1 MSVHLVTGSDPVLR
15 DDAAS
20 RLIRELLDGEDRT
33 LAIEE
38 HTIPG
43 RGEGDAPS
51 EGRGEVID
59 AVVNAASS
67 PPFMTARRVVVVRD
81 VGNLRA
87 GDLGPLLAFLDDPLE
102 TTELILV
109 AGGGKTPTELESRVR
124 AAGDV
129 TAPTSERSADVLAAE
144 LDAAGLRL
152 TTAAQDAVRA
162 HVGEDAGLLPGLVE
176 TLAGVHGRDSQL
188 DVDAVEP
195 YLGEAGSIPVWDL
208 TNAVERGDVAGALAT
223 VRRLLTVTSP
233 RQPRPMHPLQVLG
246 LLHGHY
252 RRLLRLDD
260 PGVRTN
266 EDAAAALGGR
276 TSPRAAGFRLRQ
288 ARALG
293 TEGLRRG
300 FDLIAQ
306 GDLDL
311 KGDRAIPEAVVVE
324 LLVARLAA
332 LGGASRR
339 SGTSPRRPSRRAS

>member
-1 MSVHLVTGSDPVLR
+1 MSVHLVTGTDPVLR

-20 RLIRELLDGEDRT
+20 RLIGDLLAGEDRT
-33 LAIEE
+33 LAVEE
-38 HTIPG
+38 HTVPG
-43 RGEGDAPS
+43 RGEGDTAS
-51 EGRGEVID
+51 EGRDDVVD
-59 AVVNAASS
+59 AIVNAASS

-87 GDLGPLLAFLDDPLE
+87 GDLAPLIAFLDDPLD
-102 TTELILV
+102 TTELLLV
-109 AGGGKTPTELESRVR
+109 AGGGKTPLELEKR
-124 AAGDV
+124 ARAVGDV

-144 LDAAGLRL
+144 LDAADLRL
-152 TTAAQDAVRA
+152 TAAAQDAIRA

-176 TLAGVHGRDSQL
+176 TLAGVHGRDAQL

-195 YLGEAGSIPVWDL
+195 YLGEAGTIPVWDL
-208 TNAVERGDVAGALAT
+208 TNAVERGDIPGALTT

-260 PGVRTN
+260 PRVRTN

-288 ARALG
+288 TRALG
-293 TEGLRRG
+293 TEGLRRA

-311 KGDRAIPEAVVVE
+311 KGARAIPEAVVVE

-332 LGGASRR
+332 LGGGRR
-339 SGTSPRRPSRRAS
+339 PGTSSRRPSRSAS

>member
-1 MSVHLVTGSDPVLR
+1 MSVHLVTGTDPVLR

-20 RLIRELLDGEDRT
+20 RLVAELLGGEDRT
-33 LAIEE
+33 LAVEE

-51 EGRGEVID
+51 DGRGDVID
-59 AVVNAASS
+59 AVVNAATS
-67 PPFMTARRVVVVRD
+67 PPFMTTRRVVVVRD

-87 GDLGPLLAFLDDPLE
+87 SDLAPLVAFLDDPLE
-102 TTELILV
+102 TTELVLV
-109 AGGGKTPTELESRVR
+109 AGGGKTPAELEKR
-124 AAGDV
+124 ARATGEV
-129 TAPTSERSADVLAAE
+129 TAPPSERSADVLAAE
-144 LDAAGLRL
+144 LDAAGIRL
-152 TTAAQDAVRA
+152 TAAAHDAMRA

-176 TLAGVHGRDSQL
+176 TLAGAHGRDTQL

-208 TNAVERGDVAGALAT
+208 TNAVERGDVPGALAT
-223 VRRLLTVTSP
+223 VRRLLSVTSP
-233 RQPRPMHPLQVLG
+233 RQPRPMHPLQVLA

-260 PGVRTN
+260 PRVRTN

-276 TSPRAAGFRLRQ
+276 TNPRAAGFRLRQ
-288 ARALG
+288 TRALG
-293 TEGLRRG
+293 TEGLRRA

-306 GDLDL
+306 SDLDL
-311 KGDRAIPEAVVVE
+311 KGARAIPEAVVVE

-339 SGTSPRRPSRRAS
+339 SGTSPGRPSRRAS